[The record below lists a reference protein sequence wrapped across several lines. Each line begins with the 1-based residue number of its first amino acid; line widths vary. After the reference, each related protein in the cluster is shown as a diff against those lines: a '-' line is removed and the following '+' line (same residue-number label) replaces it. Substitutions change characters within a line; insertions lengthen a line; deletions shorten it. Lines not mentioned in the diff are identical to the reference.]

1 MTYGSRDL
9 PYDPPPPPD
18 PLLEASG
25 DDALQFGGVA
35 EIAAMLGVPRSTV
48 SMWDSRRGTNGYPEP
63 VARLT
68 MGPVYDLAAVRAW
81 HQGKGA
87 QS

>member
-9 PYDPPPPPD
+9 PYDPPPPLDPVTGEPD
-18 PLLEASG
+18 E
-25 DDALQFGGVA
+25 LQFGGVA

-81 HQGKGA
+81 HEGKGA